1 MPSSTLTSSLTSG
14 NRAVEAIIDYDTSL
28 SMTQK
33 ALDLTTAANQTV
45 KSTLISISALSNNGV
60 STIAE
65 ILLNTSME
73 LLSEAEQTSDI
84 VMELISAVSMVRYAY
99 RRAVNQ
105 TQEIANLTIMLN
117 RDANALAQAVSTNE
131 DFINSIL
138 NTIHMSLDIVEDIY
152 DSTVN
157 IIHILEQNFTRAQL
171 ELNTTEMVSNF
182 IMYSTVL
189 MMVLCFIYV

>member
-105 TQEIANLTIMLN
+105 TQEITNLTIMLN

-131 DFINSIL
+131 GFINSIL

-171 ELNTTEMVSNF
+171 ELNTTEMVSSF